1 MMTPVIE
8 PVCDMVW
15 QRTYREMNKMEE
27 LKRDVMEKIHS
38 RVTVVNQEFFNDI
51 QAMIYKEV
59 R

>member
-1 MMTPVIE
+1 MIPVVE

-15 QRTYREMNKMEE
+15 QRTYREMNKTEDQE
-27 LKRDVMEKIHS
+27 RDVMEKIHS
-38 RVTVVNQEFFNDI
+38 RVAAGPQEFFNDI